1 MNFEGF
7 SENAIVFLKELAKN
21 NNKDW
26 FEQHRKMYTDS
37 LLEPLKLLVTDL
49 QLTLKSIDNKIET
62 TPAVNKTIS
71 RIHRDTRFSND
82 KSPFRTS
89 QWLSFKRPS
98 KIWGN
103 VPEFYFYFT
112 PEKYEFGMGFYS
124 ATPQNMEKIRSTI
137 FEYPEKFKS
146 IIDVYNA
153 QKIFVLGGENY
164 KRPVQNSL
172 SEEFQEWFQKKSLY
186 LRCEKKMDETFFTI
200 QLKDLLEKAF
210 IDNSALYQFLIE
222 SII

>member
-1 MNFEGF
+1 MNFKGF
-7 SENAIVFLKELAKN
+7 SENGIVFLKDLARN

-26 FEQHRKMYTDS
+26 FEQHRQIYTDC
-37 LLEPLKLLVTDL
+37 LLEPLKQLATDL
-49 QLTLKSIDNKIET
+49 QLTLLSIDNKIET

-71 RIHRDTRFSND
+71 RIYRDTRFSSD

-89 QWLSFKRPS
+89 QWLSFKRLA
-98 KIWGN
+98 KTWGN

-112 PEKYEFGMGFYS
+112 REKYEFGMGFYS
-124 ATPQNMEKIRSTI
+124 ATPQNMEKIRSNI
-137 FEYPEKFKS
+137 LAYPEKFKS

-153 QKIFVLGGENY
+153 QKIFILGGENY
-164 KRPVQNSL
+164 KRPVSNPL
-172 SEEFQEWFQKKSLY
+172 PEEFQGWFQKKSLY
-186 LRCEKKMDETFFTI
+186 LRCEKEMDKIFFSSGLKET
-200 QLKDLLEKAF
+200 LEMAF